1 MTNDLNCIGSIQY
14 EDPCAGRMT
23 CGVVLEQEGGG
34 YRVLRLV
41 TLGHPP
47 MPVARM
53 TPPLPTFGRL
63 ILDEDEV
70 AILDQDEYQAPA
82 CALVEAGI
90 LRGPV
95 GRIRLEDGAR
105 SVGVYALC
113 GQVRET
119 L

>member
-1 MTNDLNCIGSIQY
+1 MTNDLHCIGSIQY
-14 EDPCAGRMT
+14 EDPYAGRLT
-23 CGVVLEQEGGG
+23 CQVVLEQEGPRGG

-41 TLGHPP
+41 TTGHL
-47 MPVARM
+47 PVARM
-53 TPPLPTFGRL
+53 TPPLPAFGRL

-70 AILDQDEYQAPA
+70 AILDQGEHQAAA

-90 LRGPV
+90 LRGPL
-95 GRIRLEDGAR
+95 GRIRLDGSAR

-113 GQVRET
+113 GKNRDT